1 MAYRE
6 VLLLKLWDAW
16 VNGQWVN
23 GWSCGCARI
32 NESMVH
38 RFSES
43 MSQWT
48 NESVNQW
55 FNESLNHW
63 IKPPRNTK
71 EHWINESVNFANL
84 SLQSAAHFCRL
95 YLPRC
100 SKHYFWRV
108 FLWNRALATVWYTF
122 CRTDLAKVP
131 GTPQLFDI
139 LKCKWSSWSSRYI
152 HSCAH
157 FVDNFPK
164 SRPAPAKTE
173 PYCGDPESVLTRGFK
188 HSRIVTLLYCSHT
201 RTALANDL
209 MDMMTKLPQD
219 SSLTRKCL
227 N

>member
-122 CRTDLAKVP
+122 CRTDLPKCPERLSCLTYWNANGAP
-131 GTPQLFDI
+131 G
-139 LKCKWSSWSSRYI
+139 
-152 HSCAH
+152 
-157 FVDNFPK
+157 
-164 SRPAPAKTE
+164 
-173 PYCGDPESVLTRGFK
+173 
-188 HSRIVTLLYCSHT
+188 
-201 RTALANDL
+201 ALAIYIPVHILSTTFPNRGPHPRKQSPTVATPRVFSL
-209 MDMMTKLPQD
+209 VD
-219 SSLTRKCL
+219 SSIPELLLFSTAPTRELLLLTIWWTWWQNCPRTRH
-227 N
+227 